1 MSCAVFVF
9 NTDNANVAYRCGD
22 ISAAGMVWWHSVTNC
37 HCKVYEDSI
46 IVVSILASIKQAIGA
61 RAVHYIVGSF
71 YFHFGTHTNTSFFN
85 ISKHIREWIRAS
97 LPFGQLS
104 YIIAYMIIFVKNW
117 YGIIY
122 FMANN
127 LFNVK
132 KSKSIFLTKKAI
144 KDKDTRERAIL
155 YASTAVNY
163 FFVIFQL
170 YGGIHYGSAWFVA
183 LGVYYAVLTSI
194 NLYIGLSY
202 KKSGHKAWKVFYTA
216 GWVLAL
222 ANLALVVM
230 ISVMIAS
237 PGVAIRNYSPI
248 MAAGATIWAFYL
260 LISAIL
266 GIVKHWREKN
276 AIALAKN
283 NMQLIGATVSILM
296 LQTAMIASYGA
307 QAVEEAGQ
315 TLKRMSGVIDIPADI
330 EKATNDLVQIFVTSN
345 RVTGVLVIVVV
356 LAITIYMIIKGNR
369 EYKKSQK

>member
-1 MSCAVFVF
+1 M
-9 NTDNANVAYRCGD
+9 
-22 ISAAGMVWWHSVTNC
+22 
-37 HCKVYEDSI
+37 E
-46 IVVSILASIKQAIGA
+46 
-61 RAVHYIVGSF
+61 
-71 YFHFGTHTNTSFFN
+71 
-85 ISKHIREWIRAS
+85 
-97 LPFGQLS
+97 
-104 YIIAYMIIFVKNW
+104 
-117 YGIIY
+117 
-122 FMANN
+122 NN
-127 LFNVK
+127 LLNVK
-132 KSKSIFLTKKAI
+132 KSKSIFLAKKAI
-144 KDKDTRERAIL
+144 KDKDTRERVIL

-170 YGGIHYGSAWFVA
+170 YGGIRYGSAWFAA
-183 LGVYYAVLTSI
+183 LGIYYAVLTSI
-194 NLYIGLSY
+194 NLYIGLSF
-202 KKSGHKAWKVFYTA
+202 KKSGRKAWRAFYTA

-315 TLKRMSGVIDIPADI
+315 TLKRMSGITDIPADI

-356 LAITIYMIIKGNR
+356 LAITIYMIVKGNR